1 MNPFI
6 FFDVDQTLI
15 SEWEFLR
22 FIDNKIFLLIN
33 NYGARIDYRNYS
45 ALKDNI
51 LRNRKIKTTET
62 ITDLVYEISRITLPT
77 GYDKIILKKIIPDII
92 FGKQNLLSL
101 YQDTKETLNSLK
113 ADHKLGIISS
123 QSNEIQNI
131 LRLNGLNDI
140 FHIKHFIKETGS
152 EKQNRLEI
160 FRNAIQAT
168 NYPLEDIIMVGDRLD
183 LDIYPAKKL
192 GIKTIRFL
200 DSIFRIQRPRN
211 ENEIPDYEISK
222 LSQIPDILNRIKT

>member
-15 SEWEFLR
+15 SEWEFLK

-192 GIKTIRFL
+192 GIKAIRFL
-200 DSIFRIQRPRN
+200 DSIFRIQSPKN
-211 ENEIPDYEISK
+211 ENEIPDYEINK
-222 LSQIPDILNRIKT
+222 LSQIPDVLNRI